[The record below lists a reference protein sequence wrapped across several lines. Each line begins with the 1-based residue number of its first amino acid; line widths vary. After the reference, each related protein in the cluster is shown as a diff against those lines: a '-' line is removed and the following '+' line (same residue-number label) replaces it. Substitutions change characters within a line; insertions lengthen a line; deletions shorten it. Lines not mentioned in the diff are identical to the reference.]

1 MKYRHR
7 RKRNEGFLYDKR
19 KFHKFARPKGSKNFG
34 PVPGR
39 DEKLLTM
46 AENTANTAQ
55 INIEDLF
62 RLNYRPLCMY
72 ALHYLQDTALVED
85 VVQECFTTLWEKIGE
100 GVPIANRRAYLYMT
114 VRNRCLDQLRRK
126 GIPTES
132 LKPYDT
138 YGIIDDDDAEERS
151 HIEAKLWT
159 AIDSLPEKCRQ
170 VFLMSKRDGLK
181 YEEIAQELGLSVN
194 TVRNQISK
202 ALNVLKNG
210 AIKIY
215 TLILSLF

>member
-1 MKYRHR
+1 
-7 RKRNEGFLYDKR
+7 
-19 KFHKFARPKGSKNFG
+19 
-34 PVPGR
+34 
-39 DEKLLTM
+39 
-46 AENTANTAQ
+46 
-55 INIEDLF
+55 
-62 RLNYRPLCMY
+62 
-72 ALHYLQDTALVED
+72 
-85 VVQECFTTLWEKIGE
+85 
-100 GVPIANRRAYLYMT
+100 
-114 VRNRCLDQLRRK
+114 
-126 GIPTES
+126 
-132 LKPYDT
+132 
-138 YGIIDDDDAEERS
+138 EERS